1 MLAAALAAIVLG
13 PVCGC
18 RSTDERLPAAGQ
30 AQSVLSGPRARGAPG
45 TSQHER
51 QQASA
56 PSDPAGS
63 RATVS
68 TARAP
73 VAPEEAPPPEPGRAN
88 EDPGDDHV
96 VGPPAPIADCEARL
110 QAASVKFKL
119 ARLPVHRE
127 RGIECGTPQA
137 IEYQRGPRGLR
148 WWPVPIVSCGLALA
162 LARFEVVLD
171 EEAQRELGVSISA
184 VEHGGT
190 YSCRPMAR
198 FRMVSEHSYANAI
211 DLRAFRTSKG
221 QRIAVVAYFGKP
233 DREAATP
240 EGRFLR
246 QLARRLY
253 DDAVFSVVVT
263 RFFDEIHRDHIHV
276 DLARYRV
283 DGTR

>member
-1 MLAAALAAIVLG
+1 MPSAPLVPRLVLVAIVLG
-13 PVCGC
+13 LVCGC
-18 RSTDERLPAAGQ
+18 WSTDERLPAARQ
-30 AQSVLSGPRARGAPG
+30 AQGALCGPPSRRAPG
-45 TSQHER
+45 TSPRTE
-51 QQASA
+51 
-56 PSDPAGS
+56 P
-63 RATVS
+63 
-68 TARAP
+68 ARAP
-73 VAPEEAPPPEPGRAN
+73 SAPVIAAPSLDASDRPTPPEPGRAN
-88 EDPGDDHV
+88 EDPDDDDV
-96 VGPPAPIADCEARL
+96 VGPPEPIADCEARL
-110 QAASVKFKL
+110 QAAGIQFKG

-137 IEYQRGPRGLR
+137 IEYRRGPRGLKWR
-148 WWPVPIVSCGLALA
+148 PVPIVSCGLALA
-162 LARFEVVLD
+162 LARFETALD
-171 EEAQRELGVSISA
+171 EEAQRELGVGISA
-184 VEHGGT
+184 VEQGGT

-211 DLRAFRTSKG
+211 DLRAFRTTQG
-221 QRIAVVAYFGKP
+221 RRIAVVDHFGKP
-233 DREAATP
+233 DREPPSA